1 MTNGRDPIVSGPEK
15 WRWPWSR
22 AQDVNIGSATRTQ
35 NSTVNLGS
43 GARAENSTVDNAR
56 PSGMPRFKARV
67 PRLPNLPGVG
77 RPQAGA
83 APAGWKRLLVTI
95 VVLPAFL
102 FHIAPQIARLVGVD
116 DARELLAWLFG
127 RLPVI
132 DDFDPAR
139 WLTPA
144 AAAWMWQPIVAAGGA
159 ALLRLVALN
168 TARREPL
175 GALWIAFIA
184 LVIDAATWVFMGL
197 KLQGE
202 AFDVAQAE
210 ALITL
215 LKVEAAALFVAL
227 VILAPLGRRR
237 LGQTDADWAGDN

>member
-1 MTNGRDPIVSGPEK
+1 MTNGRDPIVSGPER

-56 PSGMPRFKARV
+56 RSGMPRFRAHV
-67 PRLPNLPGVG
+67 PGIG
-77 RPQAGA
+77 RIAAGA

-95 VVLPAFL
+95 VVLPALL
-102 FHIAPQIARLVGVD
+102 FHIAPQIALLVGVD

-132 DDFDPAR
+132 DDFEPAR

-144 AAAWMWQPIVAAGGA
+144 AAAWMWQPIAAAGGA
-159 ALLRLVALN
+159 GLLRLVALN
-168 TARREPL
+168 TAKREPL
-175 GALWIAFIA
+175 GALWIAFFA
-184 LVIDAATWVFMGL
+184 LVIDAATWLFMGL
-197 KLQGE
+197 KLQGQ
-202 AFDVAQAE
+202 AFDAAEAE

-215 LKVEAAALFVAL
+215 LKVEAAALFVVF

-237 LGQTDADWAGDN
+237 LGQTDADWNGPN

>member
-43 GARAENSTVDNAR
+43 GARSENSTVDNAR
-56 PSGMPRFKARV
+56 PAGMPRFKGRI
-67 PRLPNLPGVG
+67 NLPSVARLQG
-77 RPQAGA
+77 GA
-83 APAGWKRLLVTI
+83 APAGWKRLLVTV
-95 VVLPAFL
+95 VVLPALL
-102 FHIAPQIARLVGVD
+102 FHIAPQIALLIGPD
-116 DARELLAWLFG
+116 DAREFLAWLFG

-132 DDFDPAR
+132 DDFDAAR

-159 ALLRLVALN
+159 GLLRLVALN
-168 TARREPL
+168 TAKREPV
-175 GALWIAFIA
+175 GALWIAFLA
-184 LVIDAATWVFMGL
+184 LVIDAATWLFMGL
-197 KLQGE
+197 KLQGQ
-202 AFDVAQAE
+202 AFDAAQAA
-210 ALITL
+210 ALVTL
-215 LKVEAAALFVAL
+215 LKVEAAALFVAF
-227 VILAPLGRRR
+227 VVLAPTGRRR